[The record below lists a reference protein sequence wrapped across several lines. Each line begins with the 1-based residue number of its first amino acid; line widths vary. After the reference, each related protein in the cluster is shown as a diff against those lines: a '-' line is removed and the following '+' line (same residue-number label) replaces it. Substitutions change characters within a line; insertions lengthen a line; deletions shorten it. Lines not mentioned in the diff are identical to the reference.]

1 MKATATP
8 ADVLN
13 VLFWK
18 IPVIP
23 GARNVKQ
30 DAEFYVA
37 ELADKDIHVEFRDDI
52 FVDVTPAAPPLPPA
66 GGE

>member
-13 VLFWK
+13 ALFWK
-18 IPVIP
+18 IPVTP
-23 GARNVKQ
+23 GAYNVKQ
-30 DAEFYVA
+30 DAAFYVA
-37 ELADKDIHVEFRDDI
+37 ELADKGIHVEFRDDI
-52 FVDVTPAAPPLPPA
+52 FVDVNPAAPPPPPA

>member
-18 IPVIP
+18 IP
-23 GARNVKQ
+23 ARLGSATVNE
-30 DAEFYVA
+30 DAGFYVA

-52 FVDVTPAAPPLPPA
+52 FVDVTPAAPPPPPA
-66 GGE
+66 GVG

>member
-18 IPVIP
+18 MPVRL
-23 GARNVKQ
+23 GSTTVNE
-30 DAEFYVA
+30 DAGFYVA
-37 ELADKDIHVEFRDDI
+37 ELADKDIHVEFRDGI

>member
-13 VLFWK
+13 VIFWK
-18 IPVIP
+18 MP
-23 GARNVKQ
+23 ARLGSTTVDE
-30 DAEFYVA
+30 DAGFYVA

-52 FVDVTPAAPPLPPA
+52 FVDVKPPSPPA
-66 GGE
+66 S